1 MPTLGTRRSSIAEEA
16 MKIVSLF
23 TILFALVVSSAVQA
37 QSPYCGG
44 TLGEGCWPPKVRACY
59 GDLAWRIGSARAADY
74 CWKQFGHA
82 QKRAYPTPYAPRGTF
97 VPEWRYLGQGH
108 VLVPDERCFHYTWG
122 DVCVPLN

>member
-1 MPTLGTRRSSIAEEA
+1 

-74 CWKQFGHA
+74 CWKRFGHGPKHVRPA
-82 QKRAYPTPYAPRGTF
+82 PFAPPRGI
-97 VPEWRYLGQGH
+97 
-108 VLVPDERCFHYTWG
+108 LVPHLVYRGTVVVPGPTIRCHHYTWG